1 MNVGLPMKP
10 AGAVEATVRPSAI
23 LTSSASPLI
32 TRPATAPRSMSLSS
46 SEKTTCSGLRVSR
59 AVSSPMLTDNATT
72 TATAIQIIL
81 GRNHLRD
88 TT

>member
-32 TRPATAPRSMSLSS
+32 DEARDGAPLDVAEQFGKDDPAQDCA
-46 SEKTTCSGLRVSR
+46 CR
-59 AVSSPMLTDNATT
+59 A
-72 TATAIQIIL
+72 
-81 GRNHLRD
+81 R
-88 TT
+88 